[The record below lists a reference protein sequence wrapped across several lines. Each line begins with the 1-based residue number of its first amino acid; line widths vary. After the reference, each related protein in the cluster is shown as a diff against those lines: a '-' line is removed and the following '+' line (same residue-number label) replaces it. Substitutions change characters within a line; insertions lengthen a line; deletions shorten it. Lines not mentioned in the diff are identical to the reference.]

1 MLVSEVM
8 SSPVL
13 TVPIEATLERA
24 VGRMLEHGVGSL
36 VVTEGE
42 ECVGILTAT
51 DVLVTGHETGKPL
64 AEVGVEEA
72 ASRPLVTIAPD
83 ATVRAAAER
92 MREERVKRLPVADGF
107 DVVGIVTEEDVVF
120 AHPDL
125 IREAVHN
132 EERRG
137 EWESGEGPV

>member
-1 MLVSEVM
+1 MLIREVM
-8 SSPVL
+8 SSPVVS
-13 TVPIEATLERA
+13 VPVGATLEDA
-24 VGRMLEHGVGSL
+24 VELILEHGVGSL

-42 ECVGILTAT
+42 ESVGILTAT
-51 DVLVTGHETGKPL
+51 DVLVAGHETGQPF
-64 AEVGVEEA
+64 AEVVVGDA
-72 ASRPLVTIAPD
+72 ASRPLITIGPD

-92 MREERVKRLPVADGF
+92 MREEGVKRLPVADGF
-107 DVVGIVTEEDVVF
+107 DVLGIVSQQDVVF

-137 EWESGEGPV
+137 EWESGK